1 MLRDVTAG
9 HRTIRKWLTARR
21 LRRRFRTT
29 PQYALDA
36 LPEDTFGR
44 VTGVARPFSGEQLTA
59 PLSLRPCVFWVIEI
73 VEDVGEDW
81 PSSLILVQEDA
92 IPFVLDH
99 EGHRAVVDPKAATVS
114 LAFDHASEAQGLAH
128 ADRAQRDLLVRY
140 LPHRDFTHTHVLHM
154 REAVIEIGEA
164 VTVLGSGTREPDPE
178 AAPSAAYRDTGHTRL
193 RLTGSK
199 KYPIC
204 ITDNPKIL

>member
-1 MLRDVTAG
+1 MLRDVTDG

-21 LRRRFRTT
+21 LRRRFRKTS
-29 PQYALDA
+29 PFALDA

-44 VTGVARPFSGEQLTA
+44 VSGAAQPFEGKQLVAPI
-59 PLSLRPCVFWVIEI
+59 SLRPCVYWMVEI

-81 PSSLILVQEDA
+81 PSSLILVQEDGV
-92 IPFVLDH
+92 PFVLHH
-99 EGHRAVVDPKAATVS
+99 EGHRAVVDPKDATVS
-114 LAFDHASEAQGLAH
+114 LAFDHAADPQGI
-128 ADRAQRDLLVRY
+128 DRANKEQRGLLARY
-140 LPHRDFTHTHVLHM
+140 LPHRDFTHTHVLRI

-178 AAPSAAYRDTGHTRL
+178 AAPSAYRDAGHTRL
-193 RLTGSK
+193 RLTSSK
-199 KYPIC
+199 KYPLC